1 MIKVLTLSIFEW
13 RLKFVAMIGCNLYF
27 FWMRTNLLGS
37 WFLLSFF
44 PSDASPS
51 KSESVRQPGGFLHQ
65 INPGL
70 LSFFPLLPSFS
81 FLLQQKRRRMAPMR
95 EKGRELSLAAGADVS
110 FSCHKSSS
118 SSSRFPFKSNRK
130 VPFTQRRW
138 LPLNCLPIHLTLIWM
153 EIKEGRTY
161 SNGESFY
168 AKVFYHSRFQIKLT
182 QE

>member
-1 MIKVLTLSIFEW
+1 MNLSIFEW
-13 RLKFVAMIGCNLYF
+13 RLKFVAVLGCNLYF
-27 FWMRTNLLGS
+27 FGMRTNLLGS

-81 FLLQQKRRRMAPMR
+81 FLLQQKGGGWLQC
-95 EKGRELSLAAGADVS
+95 EKKEESFHWLLELMSLFLATNLLPLLRDS
-110 FSCHKSSS
+110 
-118 SSSRFPFKSNRK
+118 PFKSNRK

-153 EIKEGRTY
+153 EIKEPRGRRTY